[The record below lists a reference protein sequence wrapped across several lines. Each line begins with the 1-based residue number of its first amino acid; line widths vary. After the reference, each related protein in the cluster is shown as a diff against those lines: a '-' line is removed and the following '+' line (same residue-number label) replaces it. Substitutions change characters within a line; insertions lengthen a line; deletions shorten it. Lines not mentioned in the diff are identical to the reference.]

1 MKNTSIKST
10 LDEQF
15 NETQKGKAML
25 SLIETLAHDFGDI
38 LSIVRGY
45 AELSIKSLPKD
56 MKERHNLE
64 KIIQAADRG
73 KELIEHY
80 FVPNGS

>member
-1 MKNTSIKST
+1 MMNTSIEST
-10 LDEQF
+10 LNEQVS
-15 NETQKGKAML
+15 ETRKSKAIM
-25 SLIETLAHDFGDI
+25 SLVDTLAHDFSDI

-45 AELSIKSLPKD
+45 AELSIQSLPREA
-56 MKERHNLE
+56 KERPNLE